1 MSKTIDQT
9 IEELKQ
15 KLAQAEAIK
24 RKEEQRIIWLIG
36 QEILKEINKD
46 KMLRVAIFKL
56 LDESVKNERDRE
68 KITKIFSGMEENE
81 DEKNNSSTPTTSN
94 NNRM

>member
-24 RKEEQRIIWLIG
+24 KKEEQRIIWLIG
-36 QEILKEINKD
+36 QEILKEIKKD

-56 LDESVKNERDRE
+56 LDEAIKNERDRE